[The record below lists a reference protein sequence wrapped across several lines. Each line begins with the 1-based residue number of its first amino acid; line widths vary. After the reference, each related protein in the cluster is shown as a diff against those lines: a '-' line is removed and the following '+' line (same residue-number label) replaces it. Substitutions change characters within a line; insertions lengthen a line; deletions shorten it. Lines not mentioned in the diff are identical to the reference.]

1 MPRAVVESRL
11 RNALSTSALHAVRP
25 IWTVRARILTAA
37 LATVVAGAAICAATA
52 PAAELP
58 AQIRKIMDKPRYAG
72 AKWSLLV
79 KDLDTGKITYA
90 LRPDEMSLTGSTRKL
105 FSVGAALAGLGA
117 DHRETTRVVR
127 RGRFGADGRLR
138 GGLVLVAGGDLT
150 LGGRR
155 IGVDGIRFTDFDHN
169 DANALGS
176 AELTPQDPLAG
187 LDRLAREVRASG
199 VRSVAGNVAVD
210 DRLFRPYRVP
220 NGNLLITPIMVNE
233 NMVDVT
239 LAPTAPGKPARLAY
253 RPRTAAL
260 RVDGSVETVGA
271 GGRADVS
278 LSGGGR
284 VGCIGETA
292 CAGVVGGTLPVGY
305 VAPLTGLPTF
315 VGTFRVENPAAF
327 ARTAFVEALRR
338 AGVRVTAR
346 TVEANPRGLLSPSR
360 RYPVAALLASLRSAP
375 YAQIARLVLKVSL
388 NLGANLS
395 LSLFGLS
402 RGERTVTGAL
412 AAERR
417 YLVRRFRV
425 DPKLFA
431 FPTNGSGTPD
441 SRAAPRA
448 LVQLLSA
455 VAAGP
460 VARPFAGS
468 LPILGRDGSLA
479 HIGTTLPARGHVLA
493 KTGTTIVPTAAGDS
507 FELKAQNLA
516 GYIHAANGHHLAFAL
531 MVNDAGEIDDIE
543 GDVAGV
549 FEDQARI
556 TNVIYEEG
564 R

>member
-1 MPRAVVESRL
+1 MSKPAKL
-11 RNALSTSALHAVRP
+11 AVRG
-25 IWTVRARILTAA
+25 IAVLAAA
-37 LATVVAGAAICAATA
+37 LTVAAIPSAAA
-52 PAAELP
+52 AGLPPAIA
-58 AQIRKIMDKPRYAG
+58 KIMAKPRYAD

-79 KDLDTGKITYA
+79 KDLDTGRITYA

-105 FSVGAALAGLGA
+105 FSVGAALTGLGA
-117 DHRETTRVVR
+117 DHRETTQVVR
-127 RGRFGADGRLR
+127 RGRLGVDGRLQ

-155 IGVDGIRFTDFDHN
+155 VGVDGVQFTDFDHN

-187 LDRLAREVRASG
+187 LDELAREVRASG
-199 VRSVAGNVAVD
+199 VRSVAGDVAVD

-239 LAPTAPGKPARLAY
+239 LAPTSPGKSAALSY

-271 GGRADVS
+271 GGGADVS

-284 VGCIGETA
+284 VGCIGQTA

-346 TVEANPRGLLSPSR
+346 TVEANPRGLLSPGR
-360 RYPVAALLASLRSAP
+360 RYPAAARLASLRSAP

-412 AAERR
+412 AAERH
-417 YLVRRFRV
+417 YLVRRFGV
-425 DPKLFA
+425 DPKLFD

-455 VAAGP
+455 VAGSPA
-460 VARPFAGS
+460 ARSFADS

-479 HIGTTLPARGHVLA
+479 HTGTTLPARGHVFA
-493 KTGTTIVPTAAGDS
+493 KTGTTIVPTADGAS
-507 FELKAQNLA
+507 LELKAQNLA
-516 GYIHAANGHHLAFAL
+516 GYIDAKDGHRLAFAL
-531 MVNDAGEIDDIE
+531 MVNNAGEIDDIE

-556 TNVIYEEG
+556 TNVIYKEG
-564 R
+564 K

>member
-1 MPRAVVESRL
+1 MHSMWSGRRAL
-11 RNALSTSALHAVRP
+11 AWASAAVLV
-25 IWTVRARILTAA
+25 TFLTGAA
-37 LATVVAGAAICAATA
+37 LGVASAS
-52 PAAELP
+52 AAELP
-58 AQIRKIMDKPRYAG
+58 AQIREIMDKPRYAD

-79 KDLDTGKITYA
+79 KDLDTGRTTYA
-90 LRPDEMSLTGSTRKL
+90 LRPDEMSFTGSTRKL
-105 FSVGAALAGLGA
+105 FSVGAALEGLGPG
-117 DHRETTRVVR
+117 HRETTRVVR
-127 RGRFGADGRLR
+127 RGKLDVSGRLH

-155 IGVDGIRFTDFDHN
+155 VGADGIQFTDFDHN
-169 DANALGS
+169 DANALGA
-176 AELTPQDPLAG
+176 AEPTPQDPLAG

-199 VRSVAGNVAVD
+199 VRSVSGDVAVD

-239 LAPTAPGKPARLAY
+239 LAPTAPGKPAALSY
-253 RPRTAAL
+253 RPRSQAFG
-260 RVDGSVETVGA
+260 VDGSVETVA
-271 GGRADVS
+271 SGGPAEVS

-284 VGCIGETA
+284 VGCVGEAA
-292 CAGVVGGTLPVGY
+292 CVGVVDGTLPVGY

-315 VGTFRVENPAAF
+315 VRTFRIENPTDF
-327 ARTAFVEALRR
+327 ARTAFIEALRR
-338 AGVRVTAR
+338 AGITVTAP
-346 TVEANPRGLLSPSR
+346 TVAPDPRGLLSPSR
-360 RYPVAALLASLRSAP
+360 RYPATARLAALRSAP
-375 YAQIARLVLKVSL
+375 YAQLARLVLKVSL

-402 RGERTVTGAL
+402 RGERTVEGSL

-417 YLVRRFRV
+417 YLVHRFGVNPR
-425 DPKLFA
+425 LFD

-460 VARPFAGS
+460 VAGPFADS

-479 HIGTTLPARGHVLA
+479 HTGTTLPARGHVLA
-493 KTGTTIVPTAAGDS
+493 KTGTTIAPTAAGDS
-507 FELKAQNLA
+507 LELKAQNLA
-516 GYIHAANGHHLAFAL
+516 GYIDAANGHRLAFAL

-556 TNVIYEEG
+556 TNVIYKDG
-564 R
+564 K